1 MNSNEPPFLNYK
13 SPAVQPGIGVPR
25 TILDAPPKKE
35 DVKKSVEGSVYTDS
49 AGREYLLDALGQKEW
64 SETPVFDGQYADP
77 RLCKRDAPIA
87 ETFDLADDKQLK
99 KYNALLKKL
108 DPNGPSIEMIVEDRK
123 FYRGKFVV
131 FVTYSKIWY
140 LLPIK
145 K

>member
-1 MNSNEPPFLNYK
+1 MDNSQPPFLNYK
-13 SPAVQPGIGVPR
+13 SPAVQPGVGVPR
-25 TILDAPPKKE
+25 TILDAAPEKDE
-35 DVKKSVEGSVYTDS
+35 KKSIEGSVYTDA

-64 SETPVFDGQYADP
+64 SETPVFAGQYAEP
-77 RLCKRDAPIA
+77 KLCKRDAPVA
-87 ETFDLADDKQLK
+87 ETFDLADEEQLK

-108 DPNGPSIEMIVEDRK
+108 DPAGPSIEIICEDRK

>member
-1 MNSNEPPFLNYK
+1 MDSSQPPFLNYK
-13 SPAVQPGIGVPR
+13 SPAVQPGVGVPR
-25 TILDAPPKKE
+25 TILDAAPEKDE
-35 DVKKSVEGSVYTDS
+35 KKSVEGSVYTDD

-64 SETPVFDGQYADP
+64 SETPAFAGQYAEP
-77 RLCKRDAPIA
+77 RLCRRDAPIA
-87 ETFDLADDKQLK
+87 ETFDLADEKQLK

-108 DPNGPSIEMIVEDRK
+108 DPAGPSIEIICEDRK

>member
-1 MNSNEPPFLNYK
+1 MDNSQPPFLNYK
-13 SPAVQPGIGVPR
+13 SPAVQPGVGVPR
-25 TILDAPPKKE
+25 TILDAAPEKDE
-35 DVKKSVEGSVYTDS
+35 KKSVEGSVYTDA

-64 SETPVFDGQYADP
+64 SETPVFAGQYAEP
-77 RLCKRDAPIA
+77 KLCKRDAPIA
-87 ETFDLADDKQLK
+87 ETFDLADEKQLK

-108 DPNGPSIEMIVEDRK
+108 DPAGPSIEIICEDRK